1 MEAMKELAAR
11 WKRFGYRRINMMLK
25 RKGININDKR
35 AYRLYKQAGLKL
47 KRKTK
52 KKSYEKRGMPDRNG
66 LIYPNDRWSMDF
78 VSDRTRSGRKIRV
91 FTLID
96 EVTRECLALEV
107 NSSISGQQVTRFL
120 DKAILFYGKPK
131 EILTDNGPEFT
142 SNAMNAWAYE
152 KHIDH
157 IFIDPGR
164 PMQNGYIESFNGKL
178 RDECL
183 NQNWF
188 QNLFD
193 ARKIISDWQYDYNYE
208 RPHSSLG
215 NLTPA
220 EYAEG
225 FN

>member
-1 MEAMKELAAR
+1 
-11 WKRFGYRRINMMLK
+11 
-25 RKGININDKR
+25 
-35 AYRLYKQAGLKL
+35 
-47 KRKTK
+47 
-52 KKSYEKRGMPDRNG
+52 MPDRNG
-66 LIYPNDRWSMDF
+66 LLYPNDRWSMDF

-193 ARKIISDWQYDYNYE
+193 ARKIISDWQYEYNYE